1 MNCRDCE
8 LLLIEAARAAGRSGA
23 NAPAASDLDAA
34 FNHAAS
40 CPACSERLS
49 EERSLSGGLRLL
61 AAAEAGREPSPGCG
75 ATLLAAY
82 RAERGRE
89 VHTRRWIFAVSG
101 AIAAS
106 LVVLVGAA
114 LLLSRD
120 SSTLVRSLYSK
131 FSPLAARNRTASSP
145 AASGASI
152 DVAAEEDASET
163 DIAAPGQEEVTE
175 FVAFY
180 PGADISS
187 LDSGALVRV
196 RVPSSALGSFGLQV
210 AQGSEEEWVNADLL
224 VAEDGSPQAIRF
236 VRPVSRTSSN

>member
-8 LLLIEAARAAGRSGA
+8 LLLVEAARQSGA
-23 NAPAASDLDAA
+23 TEGPRDAGATAALE
-34 FNHAAS
+34 HAAS
-40 CPACSERLS
+40 CPACSARLRDERTLTI
-49 EERSLSGGLRLL
+49 ELRSL
-61 AAAEAGREPSPGCG
+61 AAVDSSREPSPGCG
-75 ATLLAAY
+75 ATLLADY

-89 VHTRRWIFAVSG
+89 VHLRRWIFAVSG
-101 AIAAS
+101 AMAAS

-131 FSPLAARNRTASSP
+131 FSPLAAQNRKASPPSP
-145 AASGASI
+145 SGAQI
-152 DVAAEEDASET
+152 ETAAEEESS
-163 DIAAPGQEEVTE
+163 AADSATPEQEEVTD

-180 PGADISS
+180 PGADFSS

-196 RVPSSALGSFGLQV
+196 RVPSSALGSFGVQV

-236 VRPVSRTSSN
+236 VRPISRTSSN